1 MLFRS
6 SKADPRVIRS
16 DDGRA
21 AVWLGSV
28 DELWGLG
35 KPVGVGGP
43 WKETSVAA
51 GEPSDPYLMTGYDRK
66 TLELSHRSDRP
77 VRIRVEIDLAGTGSW
92 SRYDEFEVPPGRTVT
107 HAFPDGFQAYWL
119 RTSADSATTA
129 TAWLRYE

>member
-1 MLFRS
+1 
-6 SKADPRVIRS
+6 
-16 DDGRA
+16 
-21 AVWLGSV
+21 
-28 DELWGLG
+28 
-35 KPVGVGGP
+35 
-43 WKETSVAA
+43 
-51 GEPSDPYLMTGYDRK
+51 MTGYDRK